1 MRSACLMTGTTRARL
16 PSFFS
21 TSTARPR
28 FTPCGSRRCGF
39 PSTSWNA
46 WVMTRSCFAAWTIA
60 KPIKCVNETFF
71 PRAAS
76 WAFSSLRRASSV
88 STTMSRNDVA
98 VGTDSESVMF
108 WTRRAAG
115 PVMGVRP
122 GDAGSGGRGA
132 VADGAAD
139 GTAPGSPLPS
149 TSARLVGITGS
160 SASLP
165 LSKRLRHSSPTEA
178 GSRKYCSYITCTNA
192 ALWVPKTNSL
202 TKTNLTRRQTSDI
215 RRQYILR
222 AMFRR
227 RFLLLVLLAC
237 STPAAQALGQLRERL
252 AARVAQAPT
261 TGVGL
266 YYRSLTHP
274 DSLLLDA
281 NVRFHAASTMKVPVM
296 IQIFRDAD
304 AGLLRLDD
312 SLPVHVTFASLADG
326 SPFDVDK
333 ADDSDSTLYRRA
345 GKLASVR
352 ELLELMITRSSN
364 LATNILIERVGA
376 ARAQASARALGAW
389 SIQVLRGVEDGK
401 AYRAGLNNTT
411 TARDLGVL
419 LAAIA
424 QDRAA
429 SPASCR
435 EMMRI
440 LEAQEF
446 NEGIPVGLPPGTRVA
461 HKTGWIGEV
470 VYHDAAVVYRS
481 SGGSY
486 VLVVLTGGIKQDSV
500 AHNLVADLSRLV
512 YGANSP

>member
-1 MRSACLMTGTTRARL
+1 MTGTTRARL

-46 WVMTRSCFAAWTIA
+46 WVMTGSCFAACTIA
-60 KPIKCVNETFF
+60 KPIRCVNETFF
-71 PRAAS
+71 PRAVS

-88 STTMSRNDVA
+88 STAISRNDVA

-122 GDAGSGGRGA
+122 GVAGSGERGA
-132 VADGAAD
+132 VAVGAAE
-139 GTAPGSPLPS
+139 GTAPCSPLPS
-149 TSARLVGITGS
+149 TSARLIGITGT

-165 LSKRLRHSSPTEA
+165 LSKRVSHSAPTEA
-178 GSRKYCSYITCTNA
+178 GSRRYCSYITCTNA

-202 TKTNLTRRQTSDI
+202 TRTNLTRRQTSDI

-222 AMFRR
+222 AMRQR
-227 RFLLLVLLAC
+227 SVLLLVLLPCRA
-237 STPAAQALGQLRERL
+237 AVAQAPRPLGGRL
-252 AARVAQAPT
+252 AARVAQAPA

-266 YYRSLTHP
+266 YDRSLTRP

-281 NVRFHAASTMKVPVM
+281 NVRFHAASTMKLPVM

-304 AGLLRLDD
+304 ARLLRLDD
-312 SLPVHVTFASLADG
+312 SLTVHVSFPSLVDG
-326 SPFDVDK
+326 SPFAVDK
-333 ADDSDSTLYRRA
+333 ADDSDSTLYGRVGRP
-345 GKLASVR
+345 ASVR

-389 SIQVLRGVEDGK
+389 SIQVLRGVEDAK

-435 EMMRI
+435 EMLRI

-470 VYHDAAVVYRS
+470 VYHDAAVVFPAR
-481 SGGSY
+481 GGY

-512 YGANSP
+512 YAAVTP